1 MQISVT
7 TEKKL
12 KEIIARYPNP
22 HSAVMSALYLVQEE
36 LGYVTDEGMLWIAEK
51 LQMPPAAVKEIA
63 SFYTMYHKIPVG
75 KYHIQLCRTLGC
87 MIARSKSL
95 LEKVKDRLGT
105 KPHEI
110 TDDGVWSYEEVECLG
125 SCGSGPAA
133 LINGTLFEKLTP
145 EKLDYLMT
153 RIEREQPDLSYSTV
167 KESLGE
173 GLIGIPKSEIMP

>member
-1 MQISVT
+1 MIDN
-7 TEKKL
+7 EKKL
-12 KEIIARYPNP
+12 KDIIARYPNP

-36 LGYVTDEGMLWIAEK
+36 RGHITDEGMLWVAEK
-51 LQMPPAAVKEIA
+51 LHMSPAAVKEVA
-63 SFYTMYHKIPVG
+63 SFYTMFHKAPVG
-75 KYHIQLCRTLGC
+75 KYHIRLCRTLSC
-87 MIARSKSL
+87 MLARSKSL
-95 LEKVKDRLGT
+95 LEKVKSRLGT
-105 KPHEI
+105 KPNEI
-110 TDDGVWSYEEVECLG
+110 TADGMWSYEEVECLG

-153 RIEREQPDLSYSTV
+153 RIEKERPDLSYSTI